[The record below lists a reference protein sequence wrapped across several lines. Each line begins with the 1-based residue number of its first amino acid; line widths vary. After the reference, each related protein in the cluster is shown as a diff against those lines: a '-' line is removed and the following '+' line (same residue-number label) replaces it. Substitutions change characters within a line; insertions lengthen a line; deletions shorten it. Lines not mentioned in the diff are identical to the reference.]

1 MDLMLEI
8 KEMNV
13 AENIIYFLN
22 SFKVLY
28 MSLGTYFLTMKISNY
43 KNNFIKTEIFTIASI
58 ILINLIGIIIGYL
71 MKFDMQIIIIAILLP
86 YIISKITHRNISYC
100 VIVAVIALSINYVI
114 LFIATALS
122 FIFINIF
129 GINNIYTCFI
139 VIMMFYI
146 IILGLFSKI
155 KRIKNGLAF
164 LQKAKLN
171 DYTDM
176 VILNISII
184 VLFFA
189 IIFNVYDESITD
201 KIGYALII
209 FAIIMFIT
217 IQKSLQ
223 IYYKQKLL
231 VQELEETKNEL
242 EKKNKE
248 IKELEQE
255 NLNFSKTSH
264 TLAHKQK
271 ALEYKLNQLIN
282 QSEKNEPT
290 KNNTNASKEN
300 NTTHQANKPE
310 NIETE
315 QIQDIKERL
324 AEISKDLYQNEKST
338 RLAQTGIKRID
349 DMLKYMHS
357 ESEKYNI
364 KLELQITGNIHHMTN
379 KIIEEKDLETLI
391 ADHVKNAIIAI
402 NHSKNENKSILVK
415 LGKIEENYGLA
426 IFDTGIEFENETL
439 ENLGKKPSTTHAEE
453 GGTGMGFMNTFDTI
467 NKYKASLII
476 NEIGKE
482 SETNYTKA
490 IIIKFDQKNEFKI
503 DSYRQQKS
511 TRTAKK

>member
-1 MDLMLEI
+1 ML
-8 KEMNV
+8 
-13 AENIIYFLN
+13 
-22 SFKVLY
+22 
-28 MSLGTYFLTMKISNY
+28 
-43 KNNFIKTEIFTIASI
+43 
-58 ILINLIGIIIGYL
+58 
-71 MKFDMQIIIIAILLP
+71 
-86 YIISKITHRNISYC
+86 
-100 VIVAVIALSINYVI
+100 
-114 LFIATALS
+114 
-122 FIFINIF
+122 
-129 GINNIYTCFI
+129 
-139 VIMMFYI
+139 
-146 IILGLFSKI
+146 
-155 KRIKNGLAF
+155 
-164 LQKAKLN
+164 
-171 DYTDM
+171 
-176 VILNISII
+176 ILNISII
-184 VLFFA
+184 TIFSA
-189 IIFNVYDESITD
+189 IYLSKFNTITRNSIG
-201 KIGYALII
+201 IALIL

-271 ALEYKLNQLIN
+271 VLEYKLNQLIN
-282 QSEKNEPT
+282 QSAENEPN

-300 NTTHQANKPE
+300 NTTNQANKPE

-324 AEISKDLYQNEKST
+324 AEISKDLYQNEKPT

-349 DMLKYMHS
+349 NMLEYMQS
-357 ESEKYNI
+357 ESEKHHI

-426 IFDTGIEFENETL
+426 IYDTGIEFENETL

-511 TRTAKK
+511 THTVKQ

>member
-1 MDLMLEI
+1 MSILVQIENTDSLIEGI
-8 KEMNV
+8 KNFF
-13 AENIIYFLN
+13 IIVYTYIIVFKITG
-22 SFKVLY
+22 FKVQ
-28 MSLGTYFLTMKISNY
+28 SKKTY
-43 KNNFIKTEIFTIASI
+43 IKVFVFSI
-58 ILINLIGIIIGYL
+58 ILTIIYLFLKTKTNSLYGTIFLGIILSMTVSNIESYGL
-71 MKFDMQIIIIAILLP
+71 GHSILIS
-86 YIISKITHRNISYC
+86 IIS
-100 VIVAVIALSINYVI
+100 
-114 LFIATALS
+114 
-122 FIFINIF
+122 F
-129 GINNIYTCFI
+129 GINYAIFFMSVMISFIPNVVFSIENRYIGLFILLIIYSILIICLLKLKRLKNGVPFFNRNKNNEYFDMLILSVSLI
-139 VIMMFYI
+139 VIFSVI
-146 IILGLFSKI
+146 SLGEY
-155 KRIKNGLAF
+155 KN
-164 LQKAKLN
+164 
-171 DYTDM
+171 
-176 VILNISII
+176 
-184 VLFFA
+184 
-189 IIFNVYDESITD
+189 ITTY

-282 QSEKNEPT
+282 QSAKNEPT
-290 KNNTNASKEN
+290 KNNTNASREDN
-300 NTTHQANKPE
+300 ITHQANKPE

-315 QIQDIKERL
+315 QIQDIRERL

-349 DMLKYMHS
+349 DMLKYMQS
-357 ESEKYNI
+357 ESEKHHI

-426 IFDTGIEFENETL
+426 IYDTGIEFEKETL

-482 SETNYTKA
+482 KETNYTKA

>member
-1 MDLMLEI
+1 MDMIINI
-8 KEMNV
+8 KDS
-13 AENIIYFLN
+13 NISNLTIVFLN
-22 SFKVLY
+22 TIKLFLFN
-28 MSLGTYFLTMKISNY
+28 LGTYIITLKISNQLE
-43 KNNFIKTEIFTIASI
+43 KIGKDSKKIICIFTIAAIFYMIIRERYGLLTYMIVSI
-58 ILINLIGIIIGYL
+58 IFTNFIIFNIFKCSITYSSIISIISITINYLIFFIGIA
-71 MKFDMQIIIIAILLP
+71 IAFVP
-86 YIISKITHRNISYC
+86 VT
-100 VIVAVIALSINYVI
+100 
-114 LFIATALS
+114 
-122 FIFINIF
+122 IF
-129 GINNIYTCFI
+129 NIYNVYMNLAI
-139 VIMMFYI
+139 VLIIYG
-146 IILGLFSKI
+146 IILYGFLKI
-155 KRIKNGLAF
+155 RRIKNGITF
-164 LQKAKLN
+164 LQKKKIN
-171 DYTDM
+171 KNIDS
-176 VILNISII
+176 IIINISILI
-184 VLFFA
+184 LLLIA
-189 IIFNVYDESITD
+189 IFTFSDESITD

-264 TLAHKQK
+264 TLSHKQK

-282 QSEKNEPT
+282 QSAENELN

-300 NTTHQANKPE
+300 NTTNQANKPE

-349 DMLKYMHS
+349 DMLKYMQS

-426 IFDTGIEFENETL
+426 IYDTGIEFEKETL

>member
-1 MDLMLEI
+1 MELLEQTENLNYLVNLI
-8 KEMNV
+8 KNCF
-13 AENIIYFLN
+13 IIYFTYYTSLRIIN
-22 SFKVLY
+22 KKSDNIKTTIVFPILVVIISILY
-28 MSLGTYFLTMKISNY
+28 IKIRYSLG
-43 KNNFIKTEIFTIASI
+43 
-58 ILINLIGIIIGYL
+58 LIIGIIFIISMLSCIISYSVKNNIGYA
-71 MKFDMQIIIIAILLP
+71 IIIT
-86 YIISKITHRNISYC
+86 IIS
-100 VIVAVIALSINYVI
+100 LSINYLIFFISVI
-114 LFIATALS
+114 ISFIPNYAFGIKSNLVGVFVLIFIYSILIYLLSSIKRFKKGLS
-122 FIFINIF
+122 FLEKN
-129 GINNIYTCFI
+129 
-139 VIMMFYI
+139 
-146 IILGLFSKI
+146 SKNE
-155 KRIKNGLAF
+155 RF
-164 LQKAKLN
+164 
-171 DYTDM
+171 D
-176 VILNISII
+176 II
-184 VLFFA
+184 VLSVSSIILFFVVM
-189 IIFNVYDESITD
+189 ISNYSESTTD

-231 VQELEETKNEL
+231 IQELEETKNEL

-282 QSEKNEPT
+282 QSAENGLN

-300 NTTHQANKPE
+300 NTTNQANKPE
-310 NIETE
+310 KLEPE
-315 QIQDIKERL
+315 QIQDLKERL

-349 DMLKYMHS
+349 NMLEYMQS
-357 ESEKYNI
+357 ESEKHHI

-426 IFDTGIEFENETL
+426 IYDTGIEFENETL

-503 DSYRQQKS
+503 DSYRQ
-511 TRTAKK
+511 

>member
-1 MDLMLEI
+1 M
-8 KEMNV
+8 KE
-13 AENIIYFLN
+13 
-22 SFKVLY
+22 
-28 MSLGTYFLTMKISNY
+28 
-43 KNNFIKTEIFTIASI
+43 SI
-58 ILINLIGIIIGYL
+58 IKFISETNNVGVILYILELILIGIFSYYTAFRLIKNQN
-71 MKFDMQIIIIAILLP
+71 KFNEKLIRNVIIIIVVSIICGIVKNKGNTFMNIVILVFTLSILIANNLKCGIGYAIIIG
-86 YIISKITHRNISYC
+86 IIS
-100 VIVAVIALSINYVI
+100 IAINCI
-114 LFIATALS
+114 MLLFGTALS
-122 FIFINIF
+122 FIPVLIFKITSMYISFI
-129 GINNIYTCFI
+129 I
-139 VIMMFYI
+139 VSIFYI
-146 IILGLFSKI
+146 LILFMFLKI
-155 KRIKNGLAF
+155 KRVRNGLIF
-164 LQKAKLN
+164 LQKTAGN
-171 DYTDM
+171 DYMNLTLLNIC
-176 VILNISII
+176 VIL
-184 VLFFA
+184 LFSYILFS
-189 IIFNVYDESITD
+189 VYKESITD

-282 QSEKNEPT
+282 QSAENEPT

-300 NTTHQANKPE
+300 NTTNQANKPE

-324 AEISKDLYQNEKST
+324 AEISKDLYQNEKPT

-349 DMLKYMHS
+349 NMLEYMQS
-357 ESEKYNI
+357 ESEKQNI

-426 IFDTGIEFENETL
+426 IYDTGIEFEKETL

>member
-1 MDLMLEI
+1 MDFIIELNDIGILIYIFKLLIISIFSYKTFFKIINKKEGTIFCKIRNYIIITITSILCGMLKYYINIWICILMLVIIISILLANET
-8 KEMNV
+8 NT
-13 AENIIYFLN
+13 NI
-22 SFKVLY
+22 LY
-28 MSLGTYFLTMKISNY
+28 SSI
-43 KNNFIKTEIFTIASI
+43 IFTISLGINYGIFLVATAISFFPAAFFNI
-58 ILINLIGIIIGYL
+58 INKYINFIIITVIYL
-71 MKFDMQIIIIAILLP
+71 IIWFWIQKMKRF
-86 YIISKITHRNISYC
+86 
-100 VIVAVIALSINYVI
+100 
-114 LFIATALS
+114 
-122 FIFINIF
+122 
-129 GINNIYTCFI
+129 
-139 VIMMFYI
+139 
-146 IILGLFSKI
+146 
-155 KRIKNGLAF
+155 KNGLIF
-164 LQKAKLN
+164 LQTKISDESL
-171 DYTDM
+171 DIF
-176 VILNISII
+176 ILNACTIVII
-184 VLFFA
+184 GN
-189 IIFNVYDESITD
+189 IILSNYN
-201 KIGYALII
+201 LIVSRSVVVTLI
-209 FAIIMFIT
+209 LIAIIMFIT

-231 VQELEETKNEL
+231 VQELEETKSEL

-282 QSEKNEPT
+282 QSAENELN

-300 NTTHQANKPE
+300 NTTNQANKPE

-349 DMLKYMHS
+349 DMLEYMQS

-426 IFDTGIEFENETL
+426 IYDTGIEFEKETL

-453 GGTGMGFMNTFDTI
+453 GGTGIGFMNTFDTI

>member
-1 MDLMLEI
+1 MDMILNI
-8 KEMNV
+8 KAMNV
-13 AENIIYFLN
+13 PEYIIFIVNAIKL
-22 SFKVLY
+22 LLI
-28 MSLGTYFLTMKISNY
+28 SLGTYCIALKISNNERKISQNIGAVIGILLIANISY
-43 KNNFIKTEIFTIASI
+43 MIIRKFFDFTIYI
-58 ILINLIGIIIGYL
+58 IMLVILITYL
-71 MKFDMQIIIIAILLP
+71 
-86 YIISKITHRNISYC
+86 ISKILQKSISYS
-100 VIVAVIALSINYVI
+100 IIITIISLSINYI
-114 LFIATALS
+114 IFFFATALA
-122 FIFINIF
+122 FLPVTIFSIGNMYVNLI
-129 GINNIYTCFI
+129 IVVIIYA
-139 VIMMFYI
+139 
-146 IILGLFSKI
+146 ILLKCFSKI
-155 KRIKNGLAF
+155 KRIKNGIAF
-164 LQKAKLN
+164 LQKAELN

-176 VILNISII
+176 VLLNTSII
-184 VLFFA
+184 LLFLVV
-189 IIFNVYDESITD
+189 IFIVCDVSITD

-282 QSEKNEPT
+282 QSAKNELN

-300 NTTHQANKPE
+300 NTTNQANKPE

-324 AEISKDLYQNEKST
+324 AEISKDLYQNEKPT

-349 DMLKYMHS
+349 NMLEYMQS
-357 ESEKYNI
+357 ESEKQNI

-426 IFDTGIEFENETL
+426 IYDTGIEFEKETL

-453 GGTGMGFMNTFDTI
+453 GGTGIGFMNTFDTI

>member
-8 KEMNV
+8 KSMNISDYIV
-13 AENIIYFLN
+13 LLVNGIKMLWI
-22 SFKVLY
+22 SF
-28 MSLGTYFLTMKISNY
+28 GTYFIALKISNNED
-43 KNNFIKTEIFTIASI
+43 KIKRNFVIVISIMLVTNIVCMLIRNLLNFTAYI
-58 ILINLIGIIIGYL
+58 ILLIIFMSYL
-71 MKFDMQIIIIAILLP
+71 ISK
-86 YIISKITHRNISYC
+86 IISKSISYSLT
-100 VIVAVIALSINYVI
+100 ITIISLSINYI
-114 LFIATALS
+114 IFIVATALA
-122 FIFINIF
+122 FVPVTLLRID
-129 GINNIYTCFI
+129 NIYINLVT
-139 VIMMFYI
+139 VLLFYLIALI
-146 IILGLFSKI
+146 IFSRI
-155 KRIKNGLAF
+155 KRIKNGLSF
-164 LQKAKLN
+164 LKKAKLN

-176 VILNISII
+176 VLLNVSII
-184 VLFFA
+184 SLFFT
-189 IIFNVYDESITD
+189 IILSVYDESITD
-201 KIGYALII
+201 KVGYALII

-282 QSEKNEPT
+282 QSAKNEPT
-290 KNNTNASKEN
+290 QNNTNTSREN
-300 NTTHQANKPE
+300 NTKNQANKPE
-310 NIETE
+310 KLEPE

-349 DMLKYMHS
+349 NMLEYMQS
-357 ESEKYNI
+357 KSEKYNI

-402 NHSKNENKSILVK
+402 KHSKNENKSILVK

-426 IFDTGIEFENETL
+426 IYDTGIEFEKETL

-503 DSYRQQKS
+503 DSYRQ
-511 TRTAKK
+511 

>member
-209 FAIIMFIT
+209 FSIIMFIT

-282 QSEKNEPT
+282 QSAKNEPT
-290 KNNTNASKEN
+290 KNNTNASREDN
-300 NTTHQANKPE
+300 ITHQANKPE

-349 DMLKYMHS
+349 DMLKYMQS

-426 IFDTGIEFENETL
+426 IYDTGIEFEKETL

-511 TRTAKK
+511 THTVKQ